1 LEDKLLN
8 IEHDLKNASYS
19 FELSN
24 EGSYDERFKIIIK
37 ESQVLN
43 LDTFNF
49 DDNLV
54 LIQNENQ
61 LNVKTKDNNII
72 TSFKAFDLVGRTII
86 DIEPN
91 NNEFNINTTNLK
103 NGTILFINIGLI
115 NNQIIS
121 KKTIL
126 LK

>member
-1 LEDKLLN
+1 MD
-8 IEHDLKNASYS
+8 A
-19 FELSN
+19 
-24 EGSYDERFKIIIK
+24 
-37 ESQVLN
+37 
-43 LDTFNF
+43 FNF
-49 DDNLV
+49 DDNLI
-54 LIQNENQ
+54 LIQNENH

-72 TSFKAFDLVGRTII
+72 SSFKAFDLVGRTII

-103 NGTILFINIGLI
+103 NGTILLINIRLI
-115 NNQIIS
+115 NNQTIS